1 MPGNLAIQE
10 TMNEQPPHNGGY
22 IANLMH
28 YLNANPQFEDD
39 FGEGIIVV
47 LEDDAGLLE
56 LVLIQSILATV
67 EEL

>member
-1 MPGNLAIQE
+1 
-10 TMNEQPPHNGGY
+10 MNEQPPYNGGHN
-22 IANLMH
+22 ANVMH
-28 YLNANPQFEDD
+28 YLNANPQFEAD

-67 EEL
+67 EAL

>member
-22 IANLMH
+22 NANLMH

-39 FGEGIIVV
+39 FGEGIIVG
-47 LEDDAGLLE
+47 LENDAGLLE

-67 EEL
+67 EAL